1 MGAAGKS
8 RFSYGVSFSF
18 HCKGEFCREMFVKN
32 VVGGEAGICEVKFK
46 VKVGFKV
53 FAEMGQYQSRFE
65 VDLIVFVKR
74 SVRSFLEAV

>member
-1 MGAAGKS
+1 
-8 RFSYGVSFSF
+8 
-18 HCKGEFCREMFVKN
+18 MFVKN
-32 VVGGEAGICEVKFK
+32 VVGGICKVKFT

-74 SVRSFLEAV
+74 GVRSFLEVV